1 VGVILIHAVHGVAGG
16 KHGLAAGLHIGGRM
30 GEEAGITV
38 FVIGVERKVAPR
50 LDLRLGGKAGAD
62 DVAAP
67 GKAFGAVGDGLL
79 AERNVEVDLPL
90 DDIDERRGH
99 RVLKLDHDIL
109 PGCADLQCHAVP
121 RLVGVHVHK
130 ADLLRTGR
138 GHEGL
143 ALGVKDL

>member
-1 VGVILIHAVHGVAGG
+1 
-16 KHGLAAGLHIGGRM
+16 M

-90 DDIDERRGH
+90 DDMLSRTNLINGLSMDATVESIMPWWQIALYAIDVVFVLLMAGSLFMMFRAKRRSEE
-99 RVLKLDHDIL
+99 
-109 PGCADLQCHAVP
+109 
-121 RLVGVHVHK
+121 K
-130 ADLLRTGR
+130 A
-138 GHEGL
+138 
-143 ALGVKDL
+143 